1 MKNIIYL
8 FLLFFLNGYSQTL
21 EQLKMETKTFYDAHY
36 NMDFDG
42 IAILYHPGYFE
53 KITKEEITAKLD
65 EQFQND
71 QTGIRFVFPTMNFSF
86 GTIQEIEGKKYC
98 VISFKNTYRVN
109 FIDKL
114 SEAEIQKN
122 IASFQSNSKVK
133 SVKYEAKR
141 NSFFIEENV
150 IWVAVF
156 HSSTLDK
163 WKFIEQNSKFR
174 SFDEVLAPQIQKQL
188 GL

>member
-1 MKNIIYL
+1 M
-8 FLLFFLNGYSQTL
+8 
-21 EQLKMETKTFYDAHY
+21 
-36 NMDFDG
+36 
-42 IAILYHPGYFE
+42 
-53 KITKEEITAKLD
+53 
-65 EQFQND
+65 
-71 QTGIRFVFPTMNFSF
+71 
-86 GTIQEIEGKKYC
+86 
-98 VISFKNTYRVN
+98 N

-114 SEAEIQKN
+114 SDAEIQKN
-122 IASFQSNSKVK
+122 IASFQTNPKIR

-156 HSSTLDK
+156 HSSTMDK

-174 SFDEVLAPQIQKQL
+174 SLEEVLAPEIQKQL

>member
-1 MKNIIYL
+1 MKKIVCL
-8 FLLFFLNGYSQTL
+8 FLIVFLNGPAQTL
-21 EQLKMETKTFYDAHY
+21 EQLKLETKKFYDAHY

-42 IAILYHPGYFE
+42 IASLYHPSYFE
-53 KITKEEITAKLD
+53 KIKKDEIIAKLD

-71 QTGIRFVFPTMNFSF
+71 RIGIRFVFPSMNFTF
-86 GTIQEIEGKKYC
+86 GTLKEIDNKKYC
-98 VISFKNTYRVN
+98 VILFKNTYRVN
-109 FIDKL
+109 FIKKL
-114 SEAEIQKN
+114 SEEEVKKN
-122 IASFQSNSKVK
+122 IASFQANPKIK

-156 HSSTLDK
+156 HSSTMNK
-163 WKFIEQNSKFR
+163 WKFIEQNSKFQ
-174 SFDEVLAPQIQKQL
+174 SIDTLIATEVKEKL

>member
-1 MKNIIYL
+1 MKNIVYL
-8 FLLFFLNGYSQTL
+8 FLMFFLTGQSQTL
-21 EQLKMETKTFYDAHY
+21 EQLKLDTQKFYDAHY

-42 IAILYHPGYFE
+42 IAGLYHLGYFE

-71 QTGIRFVFPTMNFSF
+71 KTGIRFVFPTMNFTF
-86 GTIQEIEGKKYC
+86 GTIQNIEGKKYC

-114 SEAEIQKN
+114 LDAEIQKN
-122 IASFQSNSKVK
+122 IASFQTNPKIK

-156 HSSTLDK
+156 HSSTMDK
-163 WKFIEQNSKFR
+163 WKFIEPNSKFCF
-174 SFDEVLAPQIQKQL
+174 FDEVLAPEIQKQL

>member
-1 MKNIIYL
+1 MKKIVCL
-8 FLLFFLNGYSQTL
+8 FLLAFWNGQTQTL
-21 EQLKMETKTFYDAHY
+21 EQLKLETKKFYEAHY

-42 IAILYHPGYFE
+42 IASLYHPNYFE
-53 KITKEEITAKLD
+53 KITKEEITTKLD

-71 QTGIRFVFPTMNFSF
+71 KIGIRFVFPTMNFTF
-86 GTIQEIEGKKYC
+86 GMLQEIEGKKYC
-98 VISFKNTYRVN
+98 VISFKNTFRVN

-114 SEAEIQKN
+114 SEEEVQKN
-122 IASFQSNSKVK
+122 IASFQANPKIK

-156 HSSTLDK
+156 HSSTMDN
-163 WKFIEQNSKFR
+163 WKFIEQNPKFQ
-174 SFDEVLAPQIQKQL
+174 SFDNLLNPEIQKQL